1 MIKYK
6 YRIIFYLNPEVKDRL
21 EYLNIEYINKKIENN
36 FYCVIKKYT
45 NDLYQE
51 LSDTDLCTE
60 LLGSDYN
67 EYLDYIY
74 RAY

>member
-1 MIKYK
+1 MKYK

-21 EYLNIEYINKKIENN
+21 EYLNIEYTNKKIENN
-36 FYCVIKKYT
+36 SYCVIKKYT

-51 LSDTDLCTE
+51 LSDTSLCTE

>member
-21 EYLNIEYINKKIENN
+21 EYLNIEYTNKKIENN
-36 FYCVIKKYT
+36 SYCVIKKYT

-51 LSDTDLCTE
+51 LSDTDLCIE
-60 LLGSDYN
+60 LLGNDYN

-74 RAY
+74 RTY